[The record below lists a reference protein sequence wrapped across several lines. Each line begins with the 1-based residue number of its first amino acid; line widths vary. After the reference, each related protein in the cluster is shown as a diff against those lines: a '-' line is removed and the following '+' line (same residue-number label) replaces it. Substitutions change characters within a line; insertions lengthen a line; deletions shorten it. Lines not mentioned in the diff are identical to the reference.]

1 MGTCIQCTAGVRSLA
16 ALLTHPNT
24 IPSLLV
30 RLGRQAANQLML
42 SNPFFFTISSPR
54 YICWEK
60 KMKKKGLQ
68 ACVEENITLFV
79 FFSKANVQKME
90 SK

>member
-1 MGTCIQCTAGVRSLA
+1 VRSLA

-60 KMKKKGLQ
+60 KKEEKRPASLCRGKHNLICLLQ
-68 ACVEENITLFV
+68 
-79 FFSKANVQKME
+79 
-90 SK
+90 